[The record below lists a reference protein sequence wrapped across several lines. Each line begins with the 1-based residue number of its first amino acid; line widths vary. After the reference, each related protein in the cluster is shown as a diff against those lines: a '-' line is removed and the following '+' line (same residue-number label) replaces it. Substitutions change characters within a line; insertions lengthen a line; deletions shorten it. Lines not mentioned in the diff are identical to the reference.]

1 LRIAR
6 EVVGYD
12 KGNVIMIDANQ
23 IWSVPEAIEYMRSP
37 AEFRTWTIEEPIS
50 HDDVL
55 GHATV
60 RKSLRG
66 QGGVATG
73 K

>member
-1 LRIAR
+1 MRIAR

-12 KGNVIMIDANQ
+12 KGNVIMVDANQ
-23 IWSVPEAIEYMRSP
+23 ICSVPEAIEYMRSL
-37 AEFRTWTIEEPIS
+37 AEFRTWFIEEPTS

-55 GHATV
+55 DHAAV